1 MNVKF
6 FENLKDIFVPTV
18 FLVFLGLYLDVFF
31 FYERVINKSLK
42 EYSRKLLLK
51 NY

>member
-18 FLVFLGLYLDVFF
+18 FLVFFGLYLDFF